1 MRKKIYI
8 AVLGC
13 LAICLMAAC
22 MEDKI
27 PASSKAFIEQ
37 YFPKMSVVLVE
48 MDDDDE
54 GGKEYSVYLNDGTKI
69 EFDMQGEWKR
79 IGRNKTGVPST
90 LVPPAIWKYATTH
103 YPEDVITKL
112 SKKPYDYKIELSND
126 EDMRFTP
133 QGQFIEKI
141 D

>member
-13 LAICLMAAC
+13 LSICLMAAC

-79 IGRNKTGVPST
+79 IGRNKTGVPAT

-112 SKKPYDYKIELSND
+112 SKKPYGYKIELSND